1 MKIKYIYLRIII
13 FLISFVS
20 TQFKHDLPVP
30 PLQTDTNVKYNNL
43 SSLFN
48 LYNINMN
55 HGFSIS
61 SLNYNNLN
69 ISMAQYTNSIYFPI
83 SKNIDF
89 NSRITISKSSIPFS
103 MYNQNQSPISVGYD
117 FGLKYRTSNKSF
129 FKLNIHSNPYSQ
141 NLYNQNNLFD

>member
-1 MKIKYIYLRIII
+1 MKIKYIYLRITV
-13 FLISFVS
+13 FLISFVF

-30 PLQTDTNVKYNNL
+30 PFHTDTNVKYNNL
-43 SSLFN
+43 PSLFN
-48 LYNINMN
+48 LDNINMN

-69 ISMAQYTNSIYFPI
+69 ISTAQYTNSIYIPI
-83 SKNIDF
+83 SENIDF

-103 MYNQNQSPISVGYD
+103 SFNQNQSPISVGYD
-117 FGLKYRTSNKSF
+117 FGLKYQTSNKSF
-129 FKLNIHSNPYSQ
+129 FKLNIHSNPYRQ

>member
-1 MKIKYIYLRIII
+1 MKIKYKYIGLTI
-13 FLISFVS
+13 FFINFVF

-30 PLQTDTNVKYNNL
+30 PLHTDTNVKYNNL

-83 SKNIDF
+83 SKNIYF
-89 NSRITISKSSIPFS
+89 NSRITISRSTLPFS

-117 FGLKYRTSNKSF
+117 FGLKYQTSNKSF
-129 FKLNIHSNPYSQ
+129 FILKIHSNPYSQ
-141 NLYNQNNLFD
+141 NLHTQNKLFD

>member
-1 MKIKYIYLRIII
+1 MKIKYIYLRITA
-13 FLISFVS
+13 FLISFVF

-30 PLQTDTNVKYNNL
+30 PLHTDTNVKYNNL

-48 LYNINMN
+48 LDNINMN

-69 ISMAQYTNSIYFPI
+69 ISTAQYTNSIYIPI
-83 SKNIDF
+83 SENIDF

-103 MYNQNQSPISVGYD
+103 SFNQNQSPISVGYD

-129 FKLNIHSNPYSQ
+129 FKLNIHSNPYNQ
-141 NLYNQNNLFD
+141 NLYTQNKLFD

>member
-1 MKIKYIYLRIII
+1 MKIKYIYLRLTI
-13 FLISFVS
+13 FFISFVFS
-20 TQFKHDLPVP
+20 QFKHDLPVP
-30 PLQTDTNVKYNNL
+30 PIHTDTNIEHNNL

-48 LYNINMN
+48 LDNINMN

-83 SKNIDF
+83 SKHIDF

-117 FGLKYRTSNKSF
+117 FGLKYQTSKNSF
-129 FKLNIHSNPYSQ
+129 FKLKIHSNSYSQ
-141 NLYNQNNLFD
+141 NLHTQNKLFD

>member
-1 MKIKYIYLRIII
+1 MKIKYKYIGLAI
-13 FLISFVS
+13 FFINFVF

-30 PLQTDTNVKYNNL
+30 PLHTDTNVKYNNL

-48 LYNINMN
+48 LDNINMN

-103 MYNQNQSPISVGYD
+103 MYNQNQSPINVVYD
-117 FGLKYRTSNKSF
+117 FGLKYQTSSKSF
-129 FKLNIHSNPYSQ
+129 LKLNIHSNPYSQ
-141 NLYNQNNLFD
+141 NIRTQNKLFD

>member
-1 MKIKYIYLRIII
+1 MKIKYIYLRITV
-13 FLISFVS
+13 FFISFVF

-30 PLQTDTNVKYNNL
+30 PHTDTNVKYNNL

-48 LYNINMN
+48 LNNINMN

-89 NSRITISKSSIPFS
+89 NSTTVIGS
-103 MYNQNQSPISVGYD
+103 
-117 FGLKYRTSNKSF
+117 LE
-129 FKLNIHSNPYSQ
+129 LW
-141 NLYNQNNLFD
+141 

>member
-1 MKIKYIYLRIII
+1 MKIKYIYLRITV
-13 FLISFVS
+13 FLISFVF

-30 PLQTDTNVKYNNL
+30 PFHTDTNVKYNNL
-43 SSLFN
+43 PSLFN
-48 LYNINMN
+48 LDNINMN

-69 ISMAQYTNSIYFPI
+69 ISTAQYTNSIYIPI
-83 SKNIDF
+83 SENIDF
-89 NSRITISKSSIPFS
+89 NSKIIISKSSIPFS
-103 MYNQNQSPISVGYD
+103 SFNQNQSPINVGYD
-117 FGLKYRTSNKSF
+117 FGLKYQTSNKSF

>member
-1 MKIKYIYLRIII
+1 MKIKYIYIRITV
-13 FLISFVS
+13 FFISFVF

-30 PLQTDTNVKYNNL
+30 PHTDNNVKYNNL

-48 LYNINMN
+48 LDNINMN

-69 ISMAQYTNSIYFPI
+69 ISTAQYTNSIYIPI
-83 SKNIDF
+83 SENIDF

-103 MYNQNQSPISVGYD
+103 SFNQNQSPISVGYD
-117 FGLKYRTSNKSF
+117 FGLKYQTSNKSF
-129 FKLNIHSNPYSQ
+129 FKLNIHSNPYNQ
-141 NLYNQNNLFD
+141 NLYTQNKLFD

>member
-1 MKIKYIYLRIII
+1 MKIKYIYIRIIV
-13 FLISFVS
+13 FLISLVS
-20 TQFKHDLPVP
+20 AQFKHDLPVP
-30 PLQTDTNVKYNNL
+30 PLHTDTNVKYNNL

-48 LYNINMN
+48 LDNINMN

-69 ISMAQYTNSIYFPI
+69 ISMAQYTNSIYIPI
-83 SKNIDF
+83 SENIDF

-103 MYNQNQSPISVGYD
+103 MYNQNQSPISIGYD
-117 FGLKYRTSNKSF
+117 FGLKYQTSNKSF

-141 NLYNQNNLFD
+141 NSYSQNNLFD

>member
-1 MKIKYIYLRIII
+1 MKIKYIYIRVTV
-13 FLISFVS
+13 FFISFVS
-20 TQFKHDLPVP
+20 AQFKHDLPLP
-30 PLQTDTNVKYNNL
+30 PHIDTSMEYNNI

-48 LYNINMN
+48 LDNINMN

-89 NSRITISKSSIPFS
+89 SSRLTISKSSIPFS
-103 MYNQNQSPISVGYD
+103 TFNQNQSPISVGYD
-117 FGLKYRTSNKSF
+117 FGLKYQTSSKSF

-141 NLYNQNNLFD
+141 NIHTQNKLFD

>member
-1 MKIKYIYLRIII
+1 MKIKYIYLRITI
-13 FLISFVS
+13 FFISFVF

-30 PLQTDTNVKYNNL
+30 PTHTDINVKYNNI

-48 LYNINMN
+48 LENININ

-61 SLNYNNLN
+61 SLNYNNQN

-89 NSRITISKSSIPFS
+89 NSRIIISKSSIPFS
-103 MYNQNQSPISVGYD
+103 TFNQNQNSINVGYD
-117 FGLKYRTSNKSF
+117 FGLKYQTSNNSF
-129 FKLNIHSNPYSQ
+129 FKLNIHSNPYIQ
-141 NLYNQNNLFD
+141 NLRNKNNLFD

>member
-1 MKIKYIYLRIII
+1 MKIKYIYLRTIV
-13 FLISFVS
+13 FFISFAF

-30 PLQTDTNVKYNNL
+30 PLHTDTNIKHNSL

-69 ISMAQYTNSIYFPI
+69 ISTAQYTNSINIPI
-83 SKNIDF
+83 SENIDF
-89 NSRITISKSSIPFS
+89 NSKIIISKSSIPFS
-103 MYNQNQSPISVGYD
+103 SFNQNQSPISVGYD
-117 FGLKYRTSNKSF
+117 FGLKYQTSNKSF
-129 FKLNIHSNPYSQ
+129 FKLNIRSNPYNQ
-141 NLYNQNNLFD
+141 NLYTQNNLFY